1 MVLIFAA
8 IHVAALG
15 RQRKQKLLY
24 KKETTI
30 KIKKK
35 RIPSALLLLSK
46 DYYKPGDLLKG
57 ILRIQPPFN
66 EVTLTVKGFLEY
78 EKNLSIIN
86 KGGKNKIGL
95 ESEGD
100 AEKLVF
106 YAHEFKFTGKD
117 ATFFEEKSEA
127 NFLVFPFQI
136 WLQPNLPPSFFIS
149 ENPLLSRTKYTITVK
164 TDLDMKLSTS
174 FKIIPALRENTITK
188 EFICAMATSKFLKN
202 LCFSKKSGENQIQI
216 KLTRNKFKINETI
229 EGEAFFPSDC
239 FCFSKFSLK
248 LFRFVNF
255 NFGRQK
261 LGDKLILQKTIK
273 IPSGIKTVHF
283 ELKPKIDIPTI
294 KHEEI
299 TITYMLVGKIE
310 NPDFGWREIEV
321 IKDEPKEI
329 FFEVEEEKE
338 VKKEFPKIEEE
349 NFMLLET
356 K

>member
-1 MVLIFAA
+1 MVLIFAP
-8 IHVAALG
+8 IHVAVLG
-15 RQRKQKLLY
+15 RQRKQKSFY
-24 KKETTI
+24 KKQSSI
-30 KIKKK
+30 KPKKK
-35 RIPSALLLLSK
+35 KIPSAFLLLSK
-46 DYYKPGDLLKG
+46 DCYKPGEIIKG
-57 ILRIQPPFN
+57 ILRIQPPFK
-66 EVTLTVKGFLEY
+66 EITLTLKGFLEY

-95 ESEGD
+95 EAEGD

-106 YAHEFKFTGKD
+106 YAHEFEFTDKD
-117 ATFFEEKSEA
+117 ASFIEEKSEIK
-127 NFLVFPFQI
+127 FLVFTFQI

-149 ENPLLSRTKYTITVK
+149 ETPLLSRTKYTISAK
-164 TDLDMKLSTS
+164 TDLEMKLSTS
-174 FKIIPALRENTITK
+174 FKIIPVLHENIISK

-202 LCFSKKSGENQIQI
+202 LCFSKKKGENQLQI
-216 KLTRNKFKINETI
+216 KLSGNKFKINEKI
-229 EGEAFFPSDC
+229 QGEAFFPNDC

-255 NFGRQK
+255 NFGKQK

-273 IPSGIKTVHF
+273 IPSDLRTVNF

-299 TITYMLVGKIE
+299 TVTYVLVGKIE
-310 NPDFGWREIEV
+310 SPNLGWREIEV

-329 FFEVEEEKE
+329 FFEIAEEKTT
-338 VKKEFPKIEEE
+338 KKEFQQIEEE